1 MVPIITD
8 VPPIN
13 LQTVESRT
21 ERCKRLLTLE
31 NGKDDCYFISY
42 WRLEAHT
49 NIKETVHQFC
59 HHFLSSVGH
68 TKKDLLKNVSVFCPL
83 TLVPKVLQNI
93 LICVPQK
100 KESLELE
107 CELMI
112 IWIIIFWCELCREDS
127 IYWRKSHAWRS
138 LTELYLYN
146 KDFQAVWDFLFHYI
160 DLVLP
165 RSQGWLAG

>member
-1 MVPIITD
+1 MRQYYLCWSHYTRLYQATKDSSSYMVPIITD

-68 TKKDLLKNVSVFCPL
+68 TKKRPFEKCLCFLSP
-83 TLVPKVLQNI
+83 NI
-93 LICVPQK
+93 GSQSSSK
-100 KESLELE
+100 
-107 CELMI
+107 
-112 IWIIIFWCELCREDS
+112 
-127 IYWRKSHAWRS
+127 
-138 LTELYLYN
+138 
-146 KDFQAVWDFLFHYI
+146 YI
-160 DLVLP
+160 DLCSTEERKFGIGVWVNDHLNYYFLVWTMP
-165 RSQGWLAG
+165 WRFNLLKKIPCLKVFNRIVFI